1 KKKTGKM
8 GEGEN
13 NYPKDVQRK
22 EKAKIQLKRNIG
34 YFDGVSFIIG
44 SIVGAGIFVSPTGVL
59 KHSLLNVGIALTIW
73 TASGLVSLMG
83 ALCYAELGSTL
94 PFSGGEYSHIKR
106 GLGSVP
112 AFVFIWTSTFTKPA
126 SNAARALLFAE
137 YATQPFYG
145 ICPAPDVLKKCLA
158 LAVLW
163 SLGILNGLSVKMA
176 AWVQTVFTL
185 LKMVALSVIAVGG
198 IVLLVGRQKD
208 SLARFE
214 NMFGSEIPNA
224 SQVAEAFFQGLY
236 AYGGWWSLNYM
247 AEEMKNPSR
256 NIPLTVM
263 TAIPAVIVF
272 YLLVNI
278 SYLTVLTPK
287 EIVSSVAVAVT
298 WADRVIPSVAWIIPL
313 SVAVSI
319 FGALNSSM
327 FTLGRL
333 SYAGSQSG
341 HLPLLISM
349 LNVHSCTPAP
359 AMIFSTIIASIFVIP
374 SDLIMLTNYFGF
386 SAWLMTGLTCASL
399 IVLRYREPHLHRPY
413 KVFLPVPFMMV
424 AMSFFLVL
432 VPIVWSPNLQY
443 VYGFLFMLGSLIVYL
458 PFIHFKLHFA
468 FLDKITCHLQLLLE
482 VCPAHGSA
490 EGKCE

>member
-1 KKKTGKM
+1 KTDRKKM
-8 GEGEN
+8 GERKSDDL
-13 NYPKDVQRK
+13 KDVIGK
-22 EKAKIQLKRNIG
+22 GKSKTELKRNIG

-44 SIVGAGIFVSPTGVL
+44 TIVGAGIFVSPTGVL
-59 KHSLLNVGIALTIW
+59 KHSLLNVGVALTIW

-83 ALCYAELGSTL
+83 SLCYAELGTAL

-106 GLGSVP
+106 GLGSLP
-112 AFVFIWTSTFTKPA
+112 AFVFIWTSTVTKPA

-145 ICPAPDVLKKCLA
+145 ICPAPEVVKKCLA

-163 SLGILNGLSVKMA
+163 SLGILNGCSVKMA

-185 LKMVALSVIAVGG
+185 LKMMALSVIAVGG
-198 IVLLVGRQKD
+198 IVLLVGGRREN
-208 SLARFE
+208 LARFE
-214 NMFGSEIPNA
+214 DAFSSEIPSA

-263 TAIPAVIVF
+263 TAVPAVMVF

-319 FGALNSSM
+319 FGALNSSV

-341 HLPLLISM
+341 HLPVLMSM

-359 AMIFSTIIASIFVIP
+359 AMIFSTTIASIFIIP

-413 KVFLPVPFMMV
+413 KVFLPVPFVMV
-424 AMSFFLVL
+424 AMCFFLVL
-432 VPIVWSPNLQY
+432 APIVWSPNLQY
-443 VYGFLFMLGSLIVYL
+443 VYAFLFMLGSLIVYL
-458 PFIHFKLHFA
+458 PFIHFKLHFS

-482 VCPAHGSA
+482 VSPADEFA

>member
-1 KKKTGKM
+1 NKQKTM
-8 GEGEN
+8 GRGESN
-13 NYPKDVQRK
+13 DPQDVKRK
-22 EKAKIQLKRNIG
+22 EKAKMQLKRNIG
-34 YFDGVSFIIG
+34 YFDGVSFIVG
-44 SIVGAGIFVSPTGVL
+44 SIVGAGIFVSPMGVL
-59 KHSLLNVGIALTIW
+59 KHSLLNVGVALMIW
-73 TASGLVSLMG
+73 TVSGLISLMG
-83 ALCYAELGSTL
+83 ALCYAELGTAL

-112 AFVFIWTSTFTKPA
+112 AFMFMWTSTFTKPA

-145 ICPAPDVLKKCLA
+145 ICPAPEALKKCLA

-163 SLGILNGLSVKMA
+163 SLGILNGRSVKMA
-176 AWVQTVFTL
+176 AWVQAVFTL
-185 LKMVALSVIAVGG
+185 LKMMALSAIAIGG
-198 IVLLVGRQKD
+198 IVLLVGRRKE

-214 NMFGSEIPNA
+214 NAFSSEIPNA

-247 AEEMKNPSR
+247 AEEIKNPSR

-263 TAIPAVIVF
+263 TAVPAVIVF

-298 WADRVIPSVAWIIPL
+298 WADRVIPSVAWIIPV

-341 HLPLLISM
+341 HLPVLISM
-349 LNVHSCTPAP
+349 LNVHSSTPAP
-359 AMIFSTIIASIFVIP
+359 AMIFSTVIASIFIIP
-374 SDLIMLTNYFGF
+374 SDLITLTNYFGF
-386 SAWLMTGLTCASL
+386 SAWLMVGLTCASL

-413 KVFLPVPFMMV
+413 KVFLPVPFVMLAV
-424 AMSFFLVL
+424 SSFLVL
-432 VPIVWSPNLQY
+432 APIIWSPNLQY
-443 VYGFLFMLGSLIVYL
+443 VYAFLFMLGSLIVYL
-458 PFIHFKLHFA
+458 PFIHFRLHFA
-468 FLDKITCHLQLLLE
+468 FFDKITCHLQLLLE
-482 VCPAHGSA
+482 VCPADGSA

>member
-1 KKKTGKM
+1 MGRGKS
-8 GEGEN
+8 N
-13 NYPKDVQRK
+13 DSKNAKVK
-22 EKAKIQLKRNIG
+22 EKTKMQLKRRIG
-34 YFDGVSFIIG
+34 CFDGVSFIIG
-44 SIVGAGIFVSPTGVL
+44 TIVGAGIFVSPTGVL
-59 KHSLLNVGIALTIW
+59 KHSLLNVGVALTIW

-83 ALCYAELGSTL
+83 SLCYAELGTAL

-137 YATQPFYG
+137 YVTQPFYS
-145 ICPAPDVLKKCLA
+145 ICPAPEVLKKCLA

-163 SLGILNGLSVKMA
+163 SLGILNGRSVKMA

-185 LKMVALSVIAVGG
+185 LKMMALSVIAVGG
-198 IVLLVGRQKD
+198 IVLLAGGRKEN
-208 SLARFE
+208 LARFE
-214 NMFGSEIPNA
+214 DMFGSEMPNA
-224 SQVAEAFFQGLY
+224 SQIAEAFFQGLY

-263 TAIPAVIVF
+263 TAVPAVIVF
-272 YLLVNI
+272 YLLNSFLLSLLEIQNMVP
-278 SYLTVLTPK
+278 TPLLMLFFLA
-287 EIVSSVAVAVT
+287 VAVAVT

-319 FGALNSSM
+319 FGALNSSI

-341 HLPLLISM
+341 HLPVLISM
-349 LNVHSCTPAP
+349 LNVHTCTPAP
-359 AMIFSTIIASIFVIP
+359 AMIFSTTIASIFIIP

-386 SAWLMTGLTCASL
+386 SAWLMIGLTCASL
-399 IVLRYREPHLHRPY
+399 IVLRYREPNLHRPY
-413 KVFLPVPFMMV
+413 KV
-424 AMSFFLVL
+424 
-432 VPIVWSPNLQY
+432 IGN
-443 VYGFLFMLGSLIVYL
+443 
-458 PFIHFKLHFA
+458 KL
-468 FLDKITCHLQLLLE
+468 
-482 VCPAHGSA
+482 
-490 EGKCE
+490 

>member
-1 KKKTGKM
+1 MGRGKSIDPRDVKSK
-8 GEGEN
+8 EN
-13 NYPKDVQRK
+13 
-22 EKAKIQLKRNIG
+22 AKMQLKRNIG

-83 ALCYAELGSTL
+83 SLCYAELGTAL

-106 GLGSVP
+106 GLGSLP

-145 ICPAPDVLKKCLA
+145 ICPAPEALKKCLA

-163 SLGILNGLSVKMA
+163 SLGILNGCSVKMA

-185 LKMVALSVIAVGG
+185 LKMMALSVIAVGG
-198 IVLLVGRQKD
+198 IVLLAGGRKE

-214 NMFGSEIPNA
+214 DAFSSEIPNA

-247 AEEMKNPSR
+247 A
-256 NIPLTVM
+256 
-263 TAIPAVIVF
+263 
-272 YLLVNI
+272 
-278 SYLTVLTPK
+278 
-287 EIVSSVAVAVT
+287 VAVAVT
-298 WADRVIPSVAWIIPL
+298 WADRVIPSVAWIIPV

-341 HLPLLISM
+341 HLPVLISM

-359 AMIFSTIIASIFVIP
+359 AMIFSTTIASIFIIP

-386 SAWLMTGLTCASL
+386 SAWLMIGLTCASL

-413 KVFLPVPFMMV
+413 KVFLPVPFVMV

-432 VPIVWSPNLQY
+432 APIVWSPNLQY
-443 VYGFLFMLGSLIVYL
+443 VYAFLFMLGSLIVYL

-482 VCPAHGSA
+482 VAPADGSA
-490 EGKCE
+490 ESKCE

>member
-1 KKKTGKM
+1 MGK
-8 GEGEN
+8 GKSIDPRDVKSKEN
-13 NYPKDVQRK
+13 
-22 EKAKIQLKRNIG
+22 AKMQLKRNIG

-83 ALCYAELGSTL
+83 SLCYAELGTAL

-106 GLGSVP
+106 GLGSLP

-145 ICPAPDVLKKCLA
+145 ICPAPEALKKCLA

-163 SLGILNGLSVKMA
+163 SLGILNGCSVKMA

-185 LKMVALSVIAVGG
+185 LKMMALSVIAVGG
-198 IVLLVGRQKD
+198 IVLLAGGRKE

-214 NMFGSEIPNA
+214 DAFSSEIPSA

-247 AEEMKNPSR
+247 A
-256 NIPLTVM
+256 
-263 TAIPAVIVF
+263 
-272 YLLVNI
+272 
-278 SYLTVLTPK
+278 
-287 EIVSSVAVAVT
+287 VAVAVT
-298 WADRVIPSVAWIIPL
+298 WADRVIPSVAWIIPV

-341 HLPLLISM
+341 HLPVLISM

-359 AMIFSTIIASIFVIP
+359 AMIFSTTIASIFIIP
-374 SDLIMLTNYFGF
+374 SDLITLTNYFGF
-386 SAWLMTGLTCASL
+386 SAWLMIGLTCASL

-413 KVFLPVPFMMV
+413 KVNGN
-424 AMSFFLVL
+424 VL
-432 VPIVWSPNLQY
+432 
-443 VYGFLFMLGSLIVYL
+443 
-458 PFIHFKLHFA
+458 
-468 FLDKITCHLQLLLE
+468 
-482 VCPAHGSA
+482 
-490 EGKCE
+490 

>member
-1 KKKTGKM
+1 KQKTM
-8 GEGEN
+8 GRGESN
-13 NYPKDVQRK
+13 DPQDVQRK
-22 EKAKIQLKRNIG
+22 EKAKMQLKRNIG

-44 SIVGAGIFVSPTGVL
+44 SIVGAGIFVSPMGVL
-59 KHSLLNVGIALTIW
+59 KHSLLNVGIALMIW
-73 TASGLVSLMG
+73 TVSGLISLMG
-83 ALCYAELGSTL
+83 ALCYAELGTAL

-112 AFVFIWTSTFTKPA
+112 AFMFIWTSTFTKPA

-145 ICPAPDVLKKCLA
+145 ICPAPEALKKCLA

-163 SLGILNGLSVKMA
+163 SLGILNGRSVKMA

-185 LKMVALSVIAVGG
+185 LKMMALSVIAIGG
-198 IVLLVGRQKD
+198 IVLLVGRRKE

-214 NMFGSEIPNA
+214 DAFSSEIPNA

-247 AEEMKNPSR
+247 AEEIKNPSR

-263 TAIPAVIVF
+263 TAVPAVIVF

-298 WADRVIPSVAWIIPL
+298 WADRVIPSVAWIIPV

-341 HLPLLISM
+341 HLPVLISM
-349 LNVHSCTPAP
+349 LNVHSSTPAP
-359 AMIFSTIIASIFVIP
+359 AMIFSTAIASIFIIP
-374 SDLIMLTNYFGF
+374 SDLITLTNYFGF
-386 SAWLMTGLTCASL
+386 SAWLMVGLTCASL

-413 KVFLPVPFMMV
+413 KVFLPVPFVMLAV
-424 AMSFFLVL
+424 SSFLVL
-432 VPIVWSPNLQY
+432 APIVWSPNLQY
-443 VYGFLFMLGSLIVYL
+443 VYAFLFMLGSLVVYL
-458 PFIHFKLHFA
+458 PFIHFRLHFA
-468 FLDKITCHLQLLLE
+468 FFDKITCHLQLLLE
-482 VCPAHGSA
+482 VCPADGSA

>member
-1 KKKTGKM
+1 TKQGKKM
-8 GEGEN
+8 GKGKSN
-13 NYPKDVQRK
+13 DMNDMKRK
-22 EKAKIQLKRNIG
+22 EKAKMQLKRNIG

-44 SIVGAGIFVSPTGVL
+44 SVVGAGIFVSPTGVL

-83 ALCYAELGSTL
+83 SLCYAELGTAL

-106 GLGSVP
+106 GLGSLP
-112 AFVFIWTSTFTKPA
+112 AFMFIWTSMFTKPA

-145 ICPAPDVLKKCLA
+145 ICPAPEVLKKCLA

-163 SLGILNGLSVKMA
+163 SLGILNSHSVKMT
-176 AWVQTVFTL
+176 AWAQTVFTL
-185 LKMVALSVIAVGG
+185 LKMMALSVISISG
-198 IVLLVGRQKD
+198 IVLLGGGRKEI
-208 SLARFE
+208 LTRFE
-214 NMFGSEIPNA
+214 DAFSSEIPNA

-236 AYGGWWSLNYM
+236 AYGGWWSLNYV

-287 EIVSSVAVAVT
+287 EIVSSVAVAVA

-327 FTLGRL
+327 FALGRL

-341 HLPLLISM
+341 HLPVLISM
-349 LNVHSCTPAP
+349 LNIHSCTPAP
-359 AMIFSTIIASIFVIP
+359 AMIFSTTIASIFIIP
-374 SDLIMLTNYFGF
+374 SDLITLTNYFGF
-386 SAWLMTGLTCASL
+386 SAWLMIGLTCASL

-413 KVFLPVPFMMV
+413 KVFLPIPFMMV

-432 VPIVWSPNLQY
+432 APIVWSPNLQY
-443 VYGFLFMLGSLIVYL
+443 VYTFLFMLGSLIVYL

-482 VCPAHGSA
+482 VSPPHGFA
-490 EGKCE
+490 EGNCE

>member
-1 KKKTGKM
+1 EKKPEKM
-8 GEGEN
+8 GKGEN
-13 NYPKDVQRK
+13 NDPKDVQRK
-22 EKAKIQLKRNIG
+22 EKAKMQLKRNIG
-34 YFDGVSFIIG
+34 YFDGVSFITG

-59 KHSLLNVGIALTIW
+59 KHSLLNVGVALTIW
-73 TASGLVSLMG
+73 TASGLISLMG
-83 ALCYAELGSTL
+83 ALCYAELGTAL

-106 GLGSVP
+106 GLGSLP

-158 LAVLW
+158 LAILW

-185 LKMVALSVIAVGG
+185 LKMMALSVIAVGG
-198 IVLLVGRQKD
+198 IVLLVTRQKE

-214 NMFGSEIPNA
+214 DIFASEIPNA

-247 AEEMKNPSR
+247 AEEMKSPSR

-263 TAIPAVIVF
+263 TAVPAVIVF

-341 HLPLLISM
+341 HLPVLISM

-359 AMIFSTIIASIFVIP
+359 AMIFSTTIASIFIIP
-374 SDLIMLTNYFGF
+374 SDLITLTNYFGF
-386 SAWLMTGLTCASL
+386 SAWLMIGLTCASL

-413 KVFLPVPFMMV
+413 KVFLPVPFVMV
-424 AMSFFLVL
+424 AVSFFLVL
-432 VPIVWSPNLQY
+432 APIVWSPKLQY
-443 VYGFLFMLGSLIVYL
+443 VYAFLFMLGSLIFYL
-458 PFIHFKLHFA
+458 PFIHFKVRFA

-482 VCPAHGSA
+482 VCPADESSK
-490 EGKCE
+490 GKYE

>member
-1 KKKTGKM
+1 EKNQENMGKR
-8 GEGEN
+8 EN
-13 NYPKDVQRK
+13 NDPKDAQRK

-59 KHSLLNVGIALTIW
+59 KHSLLNVGVALMIW
-73 TASGLVSLMG
+73 TVSGLVSLMG
-83 ALCYAELGSTL
+83 ALCYAELGTAL

-106 GLGSVP
+106 GLGSLP
-112 AFVFIWTSTFTKPA
+112 AFMFIWTSMFNKPA

-145 ICPAPDVLKKCLA
+145 VCPAPDVLKKCLA

-163 SLGILNGLSVKMA
+163 SLGILNGLSVRMA

-185 LKMVALSVIAVGG
+185 LKMMALSVIAVGG
-198 IVLLVGRQKD
+198 IVLLVARQKE

-214 NMFGSEIPNA
+214 DMFGSEIPNA

-247 AEEMKNPSR
+247 AEEMKSPSR

-263 TAIPAVIVF
+263 TAVPAVIVF

-298 WADRVIPSVAWIIPL
+298 WADQVIPSVAWIIPL

-333 SYAGSQSG
+333 SYAASQSG
-341 HLPLLISM
+341 HLPRLISM

-359 AMIFSTIIASIFVIP
+359 AMIFSTTIASIFIIP

-413 KVFLPVPFMMV
+413 KVFLPIPFMMV
-424 AMSFFLVL
+424 AMSFFLVI

-443 VYGFLFMLGSLIVYL
+443 VYTFLFMLGSLIVYL

-482 VCPAHGSA
+482 VCPADGSA

>member
-1 KKKTGKM
+1 MGK
-8 GEGEN
+8 G
-13 NYPKDVQRK
+13 KSDDAKVVKRK
-22 EKAKIQLKRNIG
+22 GNTKMQLKRNIG

-59 KHSLLNVGIALTIW
+59 KHSLLNVGVALVIW

-83 ALCYAELGSTL
+83 SLCYAELGTAL

-106 GLGSVP
+106 GLGSLP
-112 AFVFIWTSTFTKPA
+112 AFVFIWTSVFTKPA

-145 ICPAPDVLKKCLA
+145 VCPAPEVLKKCLA

-163 SLGILNGLSVKMA
+163 SLGILNGRSVKMA

-185 LKMVALSVIAVGG
+185 LKMMALSVIAVSG
-198 IVLLVGRQKD
+198 IVLLAGGRKETL
-208 SLARFE
+208 SRFE
-214 NMFGSEIPNA
+214 DMFSSEMPNV
-224 SQVAEAFFQGLY
+224 SQIAEAFFQGLY

-263 TAIPAVIVF
+263 TAVPAVIVF

-333 SYAGSQSG
+333 SYAGSQAG
-341 HLPLLISM
+341 HLPVLISM
-349 LNVHSCTPAP
+349 LNVHTCTPAP
-359 AMIFSTIIASIFVIP
+359 AMIFSTTIASIFIIP
-374 SDLIMLTNYFGF
+374 SDLLMLTNYFGF
-386 SAWLMTGLTCASL
+386 SAWLMIGLTCASL
-399 IVLRYREPHLHRPY
+399 IVLRYREPNLHRPY
-413 KVFLPVPFMMV
+413 KVFLPVPFLMV

-432 VPIVWSPNLQY
+432 APIVWSPNLQY
-443 VYGFLFMLGSLIVYL
+443 IYAFLFMLGSFIVYI
-458 PFIHFKLHFA
+458 PFVYFKMHFA

-482 VCPAHGSA
+482 VSPPDGSA
-490 EGKCE
+490 EGKHE

>member
-1 KKKTGKM
+1 KNQKIMGKA
-8 GEGEN
+8 EN
-13 NYPKDVQRK
+13 NDPKDVQRK
-22 EKAKIQLKRNIG
+22 EKARMQLKRNIG
-34 YFDGVSFIIG
+34 YFDGVSFIVG
-44 SIVGAGIFVSPTGVL
+44 TIVGAGIFLSPTGVL
-59 KHSLLNVGIALTIW
+59 KHSLLNVGVALTIW

-83 ALCYAELGSTL
+83 ALCYAELGTAL

-106 GLGSVP
+106 GLGSIP

-145 ICPAPDVLKKCLA
+145 ICPAPEVLKKCLA

-176 AWVQTVFTL
+176 AWVQVVFTL
-185 LKMVALSVIAVGG
+185 LKMLALSVIAVGG
-198 IVLLVGRQKD
+198 IVLLVTRQKE

-214 NMFGSEIPNA
+214 DMFGSEIPNA

-236 AYGGWWSLNYM
+236 AYGGWWSVNYM
-247 AEEMKNPSR
+247 AEEMKSPSK

-263 TAIPAVIVF
+263 TAVPAVIVF

-327 FTLGRL
+327 FTLSRL

-341 HLPLLISM
+341 HLPALISM

-359 AMIFSTIIASIFVIP
+359 AMIFSTAIASIFIIP
-374 SDLIMLTNYFGF
+374 SDLITLTNYFGF
-386 SAWLMTGLTCASL
+386 SAWLMIGLTCASL

-413 KVFLPVPFMMV
+413 KVFLPVPFVMV

-432 VPIVWSPNLQY
+432 APIVWSPNLQY
-443 VYGFLFMLGSLIVYL
+443 VYTFLFMLGSLIVYV

-482 VCPAHGSA
+482 VCPADGSA

>member
-1 KKKTGKM
+1 MGK
-8 GEGEN
+8 EEN
-13 NYPKDVQRK
+13 NDPKDVQRK
-22 EKAKIQLKRNIG
+22 GKAKMQLKRNIG
-34 YFDGVSFIIG
+34 YFDGVSFIVG

-59 KHSLLNVGIALTIW
+59 KHSLLNVGVALTIW

-83 ALCYAELGSTL
+83 ALCYAELGSAL

-106 GLGSVP
+106 GLGSLP

-163 SLGILNGLSVKMA
+163 SLGILNGLSVKMS

-185 LKMVALSVIAVGG
+185 LKMMALSVIAVGG
-198 IVLLVGRQKD
+198 IVLLVTRQKE

-214 NMFGSEIPNA
+214 DMFGSEIPNA

-247 AEEMKNPSR
+247 A
-256 NIPLTVM
+256 
-263 TAIPAVIVF
+263 
-272 YLLVNI
+272 VNI

-319 FGALNSSM
+319 FGALNCSM

-349 LNVHSCTPAP
+349 LNVHSYTPAP
-359 AMIFSTIIASIFVIP
+359 AMIFSTIIASIFIIP

-432 VPIVWSPNLQY
+432 APIVWSPNMQY
-443 VYGFLFMLGSLIVYL
+443 VYAFLFMLGSLIIYL

-482 VCPAHGSA
+482 VCPADGPA

>member
-1 KKKTGKM
+1 EKTEKKM
-8 GEGEN
+8 GKGKSHD
-13 NYPKDVQRK
+13 PKDGKRK
-22 EKAKIQLKRNIG
+22 EKAKMHLKRNIG
-34 YFDGVSFIIG
+34 YVDGVSFIIG

-59 KHSLLNVGIALTIW
+59 KHSLLNVGVALMIW

-83 ALCYAELGSTL
+83 SLCYAELGTAL

-106 GLGSVP
+106 GLGSLP

-137 YATQPFYG
+137 YAAQPFYG
-145 ICPAPDVLKKCLA
+145 ICPAPEVLKKCLA

-163 SLGILNGLSVKMA
+163 SLGILNGCSVKMA

-185 LKMVALSVIAVGG
+185 LKMMALSVIAIGG
-198 IVLLVGRQKD
+198 IVLVGGRKE

-214 NMFGSEIPNA
+214 DAFSSEIPNA
-224 SQVAEAFFQGLY
+224 SQIAEAFFQGLY

-263 TAIPAVIVF
+263 TAVPAVIVF

-341 HLPLLISM
+341 HLPVLISM

-359 AMIFSTIIASIFVIP
+359 AMIFSTTIASIFIIP
-374 SDLIMLTNYFGF
+374 SDLITLTNYFGF
-386 SAWLMTGLTCASL
+386 SAWLMIGLTCASL

-413 KVFLPVPFMMV
+413 KVFLPVPFVMV
-424 AMSFFLVL
+424 AMSSFLVL
-432 VPIVWSPNLQY
+432 APIVWSPNLQY
-443 VYGFLFMLGSLIVYL
+443 VYAFLFMLGSLIVYL

-482 VCPAHGSA
+482 VSPADEST
-490 EGKCE
+490 ESKCE

>member
-1 KKKTGKM
+1 KKQKKM
-8 GEGEN
+8 GKGKSDDL
-13 NYPKDVQRK
+13 KDVKRK
-22 EKAKIQLKRNIG
+22 EKDKMQLKRNIG
-34 YFDGVSFIIG
+34 YLDGVSFIIG

-73 TASGLVSLMG
+73 IVSGLVSLMG
-83 ALCYAELGSTL
+83 SLCYAELGTAL

-106 GLGSVP
+106 GLGSLP

-145 ICPAPDVLKKCLA
+145 ICPAPEVLKKCLA
-158 LAVLW
+158 LAILW
-163 SLGILNGLSVKMA
+163 SLGILNGRSVKMA

-185 LKMVALSVIAVGG
+185 LKMMALSVIAVGG
-198 IVLLVGRQKD
+198 IVLLIGGRQE
-208 SLARFE
+208 SVARFE
-214 NMFGSEIPNA
+214 DVFSSEIPSA

-263 TAIPAVIVF
+263 TAVPAVIVF

-341 HLPLLISM
+341 HLPVLISM

-359 AMIFSTIIASIFVIP
+359 AMIFSTTIASIFIIP
-374 SDLIMLTNYFGF
+374 SDLITLTNYFGF
-386 SAWLMTGLTCASL
+386 SAWLMIGLTCASL

-413 KVFLPVPFMMV
+413 KVFLPVPYVMV

-432 VPIVWSPNLQY
+432 APIVWSPNLQY
-443 VYGFLFMLGSLIVYL
+443 VYAFLFMLGSLIVYL
-458 PFIHFKLHFA
+458 PFVHFKLRFA
-468 FLDKITCHLQLLLE
+468 FLDRITCHLQLLLE
-482 VCPAHGSA
+482 VSPADGSA
-490 EGKCE
+490 EGNCE

>member
-1 KKKTGKM
+1 MGK
-8 GEGEN
+8 GKSDH
-13 NYPKDVQRK
+13 PKDVKRK
-22 EKAKIQLKRNIG
+22 EKDKMQLKRSIG

-44 SIVGAGIFVSPTGVL
+44 SIVGAGIFVSPMGVL
-59 KHSLLNVGIALTIW
+59 KHSLLNIGVALTIW

-83 ALCYAELGSTL
+83 SLCYAELGTAL

-106 GLGSVP
+106 GLGSLP
-112 AFVFIWTSTFTKPA
+112 AFMFIWTSTFTKPA

-145 ICPAPDVLKKCLA
+145 ICPAPEVLKKCLA

-163 SLGILNGLSVKMA
+163 SLGILNGRSVKMA

-185 LKMVALSVIAVGG
+185 LKMIALSVIAIGG
-198 IVLLVGRQKD
+198 IVLLIGGRKE

-214 NMFGSEIPNA
+214 DAFGSEIPNA

-263 TAIPAVIVF
+263 TAVPAVIVF

-278 SYLTVLTPK
+278 SYLTS
-287 EIVSSVAVAVT
+287 VSNSEHVAVAVT

-341 HLPLLISM
+341 HLPGLISM

-359 AMIFSTIIASIFVIP
+359 AMIFSTTIASIFIIP

-386 SAWLMTGLTCASL
+386 SAWLMIGLTCASL

-413 KVFLPVPFMMV
+413 KVFLPIPFVMV

-432 VPIVWSPNLQY
+432 APIVWSPNLQY
-443 VYGFLFMLGSLIVYL
+443 VYAFLFMLGSLIVYL

-482 VCPAHGSA
+482 VSPADGSA
-490 EGKCE
+490 EDKCE

>member
-1 KKKTGKM
+1 KKQTKM
-8 GEGEN
+8 GKGEN
-13 NYPKDVQRK
+13 NDPKDVQRK

-34 YFDGVSFIIG
+34 YFDGVSFITG

-59 KHSLLNVGIALTIW
+59 KHSLLNVGVALAIW

-83 ALCYAELGSTL
+83 ALCYAELGTAL

-106 GLGSVP
+106 GLGSLP

-158 LAVLW
+158 LAILW

-185 LKMVALSVIAVGG
+185 LKMTALSVIAIGG
-198 IVLLVGRQKD
+198 IVLLVTRQKE

-214 NMFGSEIPNA
+214 DMFGSEIPNA

-247 AEEMKNPSR
+247 AEEMKSPSR

-263 TAIPAVIVF
+263 TAVPAVIVF

-327 FTLGRL
+327 FALGRL

-341 HLPLLISM
+341 HLPVLISM

-359 AMIFSTIIASIFVIP
+359 AMIFSTTIASIFVIP
-374 SDLIMLTNYFGF
+374 SDLITLTNYFGF
-386 SAWLMTGLTCASL
+386 STWLMIGLTCASL
-399 IVLRYREPHLHRPY
+399 IVLRYREPHLDRPY
-413 KVFLPVPFMMV
+413 KV
-424 AMSFFLVL
+424 
-432 VPIVWSPNLQY
+432 
-443 VYGFLFMLGSLIVYL
+443 
-458 PFIHFKLHFA
+458 
-468 FLDKITCHLQLLLE
+468 
-482 VCPAHGSA
+482 
-490 EGKCE
+490 

>member
-1 KKKTGKM
+1 KKTEKM
-8 GEGEN
+8 GKGEN
-13 NYPKDVQRK
+13 NDPKDVQRK
-22 EKAKIQLKRNIG
+22 EAKMQLKRNIG
-34 YFDGVSFIIG
+34 YFDGVSFITG

-59 KHSLLNVGIALTIW
+59 KHSLLNVGIALVIW

-83 ALCYAELGSTL
+83 ALCYAELGTAL

-106 GLGSVP
+106 GLGSLP
-112 AFVFIWTSTFTKPA
+112 AFVFIWTSMFTKPA

-145 ICPAPDVLKKCLA
+145 ICRAPDVLKKCLA
-158 LAVLW
+158 LAILW
-163 SLGILNGLSVKMA
+163 SLGILNGLSVRMA

-185 LKMVALSVIAVGG
+185 LKMMALSVIAVGG
-198 IVLLVGRQKD
+198 IVLLVARQKE

-214 NMFGSEIPNA
+214 DVFGSEIPNA

-247 AEEMKNPSR
+247 AEEMKSPSR

-263 TAIPAVIVF
+263 TAVPAVIVF

-313 SVAVSI
+313 SVAISI

-327 FTLGRL
+327 FALGRL

-341 HLPLLISM
+341 HLPVLISM

-374 SDLIMLTNYFGF
+374 SDLITLTNYFGF
-386 SAWLMTGLTCASL
+386 STWLMIGLTCVSL

-413 KVFLPVPFMMV
+413 KVFLPVPFVMV

-432 VPIVWSPNLQY
+432 APIVWSPNLQY
-443 VYGFLFMLGSLIVYL
+443 VYAFLFMLGSLIVYL
-458 PFIHFKLHFA
+458 PFIYFKLHFA

-482 VCPAHGSA
+482 VCSA
-490 EGKCE
+490 DESAQGKCE

>member
-1 KKKTGKM
+1 RRTRKKM
-8 GEGEN
+8 GKGEN
-13 NYPKDVQRK
+13 IEPKDVQRK
-22 EKAKIQLKRNIG
+22 EKAKMQLKRNIG

-59 KHSLLNVGIALTIW
+59 KHSLLNVGVALTIW

-83 ALCYAELGSTL
+83 ALCYAELGTAL

-106 GLGSVP
+106 GLGSLP

-185 LKMVALSVIAVGG
+185 LKMMALSVIAVGG
-198 IVLLVGRQKD
+198 IVLLVARQKE

-214 NMFGSEIPNA
+214 DMFGSEIPNA

-247 AEEMKNPSR
+247 AEEMKSPSR

-263 TAIPAVIVF
+263 TAVPAVIVF

-327 FTLGRL
+327 FALGRL

-341 HLPLLISM
+341 HLPILISM

-359 AMIFSTIIASIFVIP
+359 AMIFSTTIASIFIIP
-374 SDLIMLTNYFGF
+374 SDLITLTNYFGF
-386 SAWLMTGLTCASL
+386 STWLMIGLTCASL
-399 IVLRYREPHLHRPY
+399 IVLRYREPHLPRPY
-413 KVFLPVPFMMV
+413 KVFLPVPFVMV

-432 VPIVWSPNLQY
+432 APIVWSPNLQY
-443 VYGFLFMLGSLIVYL
+443 VYAFLFMLGSLIVYL

-482 VCPAHGSA
+482 VCPADESA
-490 EGKCE
+490 KGKCE

>member
-1 KKKTGKM
+1 RKTGKM
-8 GEGEN
+8 GKGEN
-13 NYPKDVQRK
+13 NDPKDVQRK

-59 KHSLLNVGIALTIW
+59 KHSLLNVGVALTIW

-83 ALCYAELGSTL
+83 ALCYAELGSAL

-106 GLGSVP
+106 GLGSLP

-185 LKMVALSVIAVGG
+185 LKMMALSVIAVGG
-198 IVLLVGRQKD
+198 IVLLVARQKE

-247 AEEMKNPSR
+247 AEEMKSPSR

-263 TAIPAVIVF
+263 TAVPAVIVF

-313 SVAVSI
+313 SVAISI

-349 LNVHSCTPAP
+349 LNVHSCTPVP
-359 AMIFSTIIASIFVIP
+359 AMIFSTTIASIFIIP

-424 AMSFFLVL
+424 VMSFFLVL

-443 VYGFLFMLGSLIVYL
+443 VYGFLFMLGSFIVYL
-458 PFIHFKLHFA
+458 PFIHFKLRFA

-482 VCPAHGSA
+482 VCPPDGSA

>member
-1 KKKTGKM
+1 M
-8 GEGEN
+8 
-13 NYPKDVQRK
+13 
-22 EKAKIQLKRNIG
+22 
-34 YFDGVSFIIG
+34 
-44 SIVGAGIFVSPTGVL
+44 
-59 KHSLLNVGIALTIW
+59 IW
-73 TASGLVSLMG
+73 IASGLVSLMG
-83 ALCYAELGSTL
+83 SLCYAELGTAL

-106 GLGSVP
+106 GLGSLP
-112 AFVFIWTSTFTKPA
+112 AFMFIWTSTFTKPA

-145 ICPAPDVLKKCLA
+145 VCPAPDMLKKCLA

-163 SLGILNGLSVKMA
+163 SLGILNGRSVRLA

-185 LKMVALSVIAVGG
+185 LKMMALSVIAVGG
-198 IVLLVGRQKD
+198 IVLLVGGRKE

-214 NMFGSEIPNA
+214 DTFSSEIPNS
-224 SQVAEAFFQGLY
+224 SQVAEAFFQGLSY
-236 AYGGWWSLNYM
+236 IACFISLFKLYFS
-247 AEEMKNPSR
+247 EEMKNPSR

-263 TAIPAVIVF
+263 TAVPAVIVF

-341 HLPLLISM
+341 HLPVLISM

-359 AMIFSTIIASIFVIP
+359 AMIFSTMIASIFIIP

-386 SAWLMTGLTCASL
+386 SAWLMIGLTCTSL

-413 KVFLPVPFMMV
+413 KVFLPVPFVMV
-424 AMSFFLVL
+424 AMSFFLV
-432 VPIVWSPNLQY
+432 VAPIVWSPNMQY
-443 VYGFLFMLGSLIVYL
+443 VYSFLFMLGSLLVYF
-458 PFIHFKLHFA
+458 PFVYFKLRFA
-468 FLDKITCHLQLLLE
+468 FLDKITCQLQLLLE
-482 VCPAHGSA
+482 VSPADGSA
-490 EGKCE
+490 ESKCE

>member
-1 KKKTGKM
+1 KKTEKM
-8 GEGEN
+8 GKGKSDN
-13 NYPKDVQRK
+13 PKGGKRK
-22 EKAKIQLKRNIG
+22 ENANMQLKRNIG

-44 SIVGAGIFVSPTGVL
+44 SIIGAGIFVSPTGVL

-83 ALCYAELGSTL
+83 SLCYAELGTAL

-106 GLGSVP
+106 GLGSLP

-145 ICPAPDVLKKCLA
+145 ICPAPEALKKCLA

-163 SLGILNGLSVKMA
+163 SLGILNGRSVKMA

-185 LKMVALSVIAVGG
+185 LKMIALSVIAIGG
-198 IVLLVGRQKD
+198 IVLLTGRRKE

-214 NMFGSEIPNA
+214 DAFSSEIPNA

-263 TAIPAVIVF
+263 TAVPAVIVF

-313 SVAVSI
+313 SVAISI

-333 SYAGSQSG
+333 SYAGSRSG
-341 HLPLLISM
+341 HLPVLISM
-349 LNVHSCTPAP
+349 LNVHTCTPAP
-359 AMIFSTIIASIFVIP
+359 AMIFSTTIASIFIIP
-374 SDLIMLTNYFGF
+374 SDLITLTNYFGF
-386 SAWLMTGLTCASL
+386 SAWLMIGLTCASL

-413 KVFLPVPFMMV
+413 KVFLPVPFVMV
-424 AMSFFLVL
+424 AMSVFLVL
-432 VPIVWSPNLQY
+432 APIVWSPNLQY
-443 VYGFLFMLGSLIVYL
+443 VYAFLFMLGSLIVYL
-458 PFIHFKLHFA
+458 PFIHFKLRFA

-482 VCPAHGSA
+482 VCPADGSA

>member
-1 KKKTGKM
+1 
-8 GEGEN
+8 
-13 NYPKDVQRK
+13 KDVKRK
-22 EKAKIQLKRNIG
+22 DKAQMRLKRNIG
-34 YFDGVSFIIG
+34 YFEGVSFIIG
-44 SIVGAGIFVSPTGVL
+44 TIVGAGIFVSPTGVL
-59 KHSLLNVGIALTIW
+59 KHSLLNVGVALVIW

-83 ALCYAELGSTL
+83 SLCYAELGTAL
-94 PFSGGEYSHIKR
+94 PLSGGEYSHIKR
-106 GLGSVP
+106 GLGALP
-112 AFVFIWTSTFTKPA
+112 AFLFIWTSMLTKPV

-145 ICPAPDVLKKCLA
+145 RCPVPEVLKKCLA
-158 LAVLW
+158 LAALW
-163 SLGILNGLSVKMA
+163 TLGILNGRSVKMA
-176 AWVQTVFTL
+176 AWAQSVFTV

-198 IVLLVGRQKD
+198 LVLLLGGRREH
-208 SLARFE
+208 LARFE
-214 NMFGSEIPNA
+214 DAFGSEVPDA

-263 TAIPAVIVF
+263 TAVPAVIVF
-272 YLLVNI
+272 YLLVNV

-298 WADRVIPSVAWIIPL
+298 WADRVIPSAAWIIPL
-313 SVAVSI
+313 FVAVSI

-341 HLPLLISM
+341 HLPILISM
-349 LNVHSCTPAP
+349 LNVHSYTPAP

-386 SAWLMTGLTCASL
+386 STWLMIGLTCASL
-399 IVLRYREPHLHRPY
+399 IVLRYREPNLHRPY
-413 KVFLPVPFMMV
+413 KVFLPVPFVMV

-432 VPIVWSPNLQY
+432 APIIWAPKLQY
-443 VYGFLFMLGSLIVYL
+443 VYAFLFMLGSIIVYL

-468 FLDKITCHLQLLLE
+468 FVDKITCYLQLLLE
-482 VCPAHGSA
+482 VSPANAPDGSKY
-490 EGKCE
+490 E

>member
-1 KKKTGKM
+1 
-8 GEGEN
+8 
-13 NYPKDVQRK
+13 
-22 EKAKIQLKRNIG
+22 
-34 YFDGVSFIIG
+34 
-44 SIVGAGIFVSPTGVL
+44 
-59 KHSLLNVGIALTIW
+59 
-73 TASGLVSLMG
+73 MG
-83 ALCYAELGSTL
+83 ALCYAELGTTL

-106 GLGSVP
+106 GLGSLP
-112 AFVFIWTSTFTKPA
+112 AFMFIWTSTFNKPA

-163 SLGILNGLSVKMA
+163 SLGILNGLSVKMSVWLQA
-176 AWVQTVFTL
+176 VFTL
-185 LKMVALSVIAVGG
+185 LKMMALSVIAVGG
-198 IVLLVGRQKD
+198 IVLLVTRQKE

-214 NMFGSEIPNA
+214 DMFGSEIPNT

-247 AEEMKNPSR
+247 AAIVRLSSERDDHLYATMKES
-256 NIPLTVM
+256 V
-263 TAIPAVIVF
+263 
-272 YLLVNI
+272 
-278 SYLTVLTPK
+278 SYSEHSTCTTLILCFFA
-287 EIVSSVAVAVT
+287 VAVAVT

-319 FGALNSSM
+319 FGALNCSM
-327 FTLGRL
+327 FTLSRL

-349 LNVHSCTPAP
+349 LNVHSYTPAP
-359 AMIFSTIIASIFVIP
+359 AMIFSTIIASIFIIP

-386 SAWLMTGLTCASL
+386 SAWLMIGLTCASL

-432 VPIVWSPNLQY
+432 APIVWSPNMQY
-443 VYGFLFMLGSLIVYL
+443 VYAFLFMLGSLIIYL

-482 VCPAHGSA
+482 VCPADGPA

>member
-1 KKKTGKM
+1 KKTTKKM
-8 GEGEN
+8 GKEEN
-13 NYPKDVQRK
+13 NDLRDVQRK
-22 EKAKIQLKRNIG
+22 GKAKMQLKRNIG

-83 ALCYAELGSTL
+83 ALCYAELGTAL

-106 GLGSVP
+106 GLGSLP

-163 SLGILNGLSVKMA
+163 FLGILNGLSVKMS
-176 AWVQTVFTL
+176 AWVQAVFTL
-185 LKMVALSVIAVGG
+185 LKMMALSVIAVGG
-198 IVLLVGRQKD
+198 IVLLVTRQKE

-214 NMFGSEIPNA
+214 DMFGSEIPNA

-247 AEEMKNPSR
+247 AEEMKHPSR

-263 TAIPAVIVF
+263 TAVPAVIVF

-313 SVAVSI
+313 SVAISI
-319 FGALNSSM
+319 FGALNCSM

-349 LNVHSCTPAP
+349 LNVHSYTPAP
-359 AMIFSTIIASIFVIP
+359 AMIFSTTIASIFIIP

-432 VPIVWSPNLQY
+432 APIVWSPNMQY
-443 VYGFLFMLGSLIVYL
+443 VYAFLFMLGSLIIYL

-482 VCPAHGSA
+482 VCPADRPA

>member
-1 KKKTGKM
+1 MGRGKSSD
-8 GEGEN
+8 
-13 NYPKDVQRK
+13 PKDVKKK
-22 EKAKIQLKRNIG
+22 EKTKMQLKRRIG
-34 YFDGVSFIIG
+34 CFDGVSFIIG

-59 KHSLLNVGIALTIW
+59 KYSLLNVGVALTIW

-83 ALCYAELGSTL
+83 SLCYAELGTAL

-106 GLGSVP
+106 GLGSLP

-145 ICPAPDVLKKCLA
+145 ICPAPEVLKKCLA

-163 SLGILNGLSVKMA
+163 SLGILNGRSVKVT
-176 AWVQTVFTL
+176 AWVQMVFTL
-185 LKMVALSVIAVGG
+185 LKMMALSVIAVGG
-198 IVLLVGRQKD
+198 IVLLTGGRKEN
-208 SLARFE
+208 LARFE
-214 NMFGSEIPNA
+214 DMFGSEMPNA
-224 SQVAEAFFQGLY
+224 SQIAEAFFQGLY

-263 TAIPAVIVF
+263 TAVPAVIVF

-341 HLPLLISM
+341 HLPVLISM
-349 LNVHSCTPAP
+349 LNVHTCTPAP
-359 AMIFSTIIASIFVIP
+359 ALIFSTTIASIFIIP

-386 SAWLMTGLTCASL
+386 SAWLMIGLTCASL
-399 IVLRYREPHLHRPY
+399 IVLRYREPNLHRPY
-413 KVFLPVPFMMV
+413 KVFLPVPFVMV

-432 VPIVWSPNLQY
+432 TPIVWSPNMQY
-443 VYGFLFMLGSLIVYL
+443 LYAFLFMLGSLIVYL
-458 PFIHFKLHFA
+458 PFVHFKLHFA
-468 FLDKITCHLQLLLE
+468 FFDKITCYLQLLLE
-482 VCPAHGSA
+482 VSPADGPDES
-490 EGKCE
+490 KCE

>member
-1 KKKTGKM
+1 EKKTGKM
-8 GEGEN
+8 GKGEN
-13 NYPKDVQRK
+13 NVSKDVQRK
-22 EKAKIQLKRNIG
+22 EKTKIQLKRNIG
-34 YFDGVSFIIG
+34 YFDGVSFIMG

-59 KHSLLNVGIALTIW
+59 KHSLLNVGVALTIW

-83 ALCYAELGSTL
+83 ALCYAELGSAL

-106 GLGSVP
+106 GLGSLP
-112 AFVFIWTSTFTKPA
+112 AFVFIWTSMFTKPA

-145 ICPAPDVLKKCLA
+145 VCPAPDVLKKCLA

-163 SLGILNGLSVKMA
+163 SLGILNVLSVKMA

-185 LKMVALSVIAVGG
+185 LKMMALSVIAVGG
-198 IVLLVGRQKD
+198 IVLLIARQKE

-214 NMFGSEIPNA
+214 DMFGSEIPNA

-236 AYGGWWSLNYM
+236 AYGGWWSLNYV
-247 AEEMKNPSR
+247 AEEMKNPCR

-263 TAIPAVIVF
+263 TAVPAVIVF

-359 AMIFSTIIASIFVIP
+359 AMIFSTIIASIFIIP

-424 AMSFFLVL
+424 AMSCFLVL
-432 VPIVWSPNLQY
+432 VPIAWSPNLQY
-443 VYGFLFMLGSLIVYL
+443 LYGFLFMLGSLIVYL
-458 PFIHFKLHFA
+458 PFIHFKLRFA

-482 VCPAHGSA
+482 VCPADRSA

>member
-1 KKKTGKM
+1 KKPGKM
-8 GEGEN
+8 GKGKN
-13 NYPKDVQRK
+13 NEPKDVQRK
-22 EKAKIQLKRNIG
+22 EKAKIQLKKNIG
-34 YFDGVSFIIG
+34 YFDGVSFIVG

-59 KHSLLNVGIALTIW
+59 KHSLLNVGVALTIW

-83 ALCYAELGSTL
+83 ALCYAELGSAL

-106 GLGSVP
+106 GLGSLP

-176 AWVQTVFTL
+176 AWVQTIFTL
-185 LKMVALSVIAVGG
+185 LKMMALSVIAVGG
-198 IVLLVGRQKD
+198 IVLLVARQKE

-214 NMFGSEIPNA
+214 DMFGSEIPNA
-224 SQVAEAFFQGLY
+224 SQIAEAFFQGLY

-263 TAIPAVIVF
+263 TAVPAVIVF

-298 WADRVIPSVAWIIPL
+298 WADQVIPSVAWIIPL

-359 AMIFSTIIASIFVIP
+359 AMIFSTIIASIFIIP
-374 SDLIMLTNYFGF
+374 SDLITLTNYFGF
-386 SAWLMTGLTCASL
+386 SAWLMIGLTCASL

-424 AMSFFLVL
+424 VMSSFLVL

-443 VYGFLFMLGSLIVYL
+443 VYAFLFMLASLIVYV
-458 PFIHFKLHFA
+458 PFVHFKLRFA

-482 VCPAHGSA
+482 VCPADRSA

>member
-1 KKKTGKM
+1 MEK
-8 GEGEN
+8 GEN
-13 NYPKDVQRK
+13 DPKDVQRK
-22 EKAKIQLKRNIG
+22 EKAKMQLKRNIG
-34 YFDGVSFIIG
+34 YFDGVSFIVG

-83 ALCYAELGSTL
+83 ALCYAELGTAL

-106 GLGSVP
+106 GLGSLP

-176 AWVQTVFTL
+176 AWVQTIFTL
-185 LKMVALSVIAVGG
+185 LKMMALSVIAVGG
-198 IVLLVGRQKD
+198 IVFLVARQKE

-214 NMFGSEIPNA
+214 DMFGSEIPNA

-247 AEEMKNPSR
+247 AEEMKSPSR

-263 TAIPAVIVF
+263 TAVPAVIVF

-298 WADRVIPSVAWIIPL
+298 WADRAIPSVAWIIPL

-341 HLPLLISM
+341 HLPVLISM

-359 AMIFSTIIASIFVIP
+359 AMIFSTTIASIFIIP
-374 SDLIMLTNYFGF
+374 SDLITLTNYFGF
-386 SAWLMTGLTCASL
+386 SAWLMIGLTCASL

-413 KVFLPVPFMMV
+413 KVFLPVPFVMV

-432 VPIVWSPNLQY
+432 APIVWSPNLQY
-443 VYGFLFMLGSLIVYL
+443 VYAFLFMLGSVIVYL

-482 VCPAHGSA
+482 VCPADESA
-490 EGKCE
+490 KGKCE

>member
-1 KKKTGKM
+1 KQTEMGK
-8 GEGEN
+8 GKSDDL
-13 NYPKDVQRK
+13 KDGKRK
-22 EKAKIQLKRNIG
+22 ENAKMQLKRNIG

-59 KHSLLNVGIALTIW
+59 KHSLLNIGVALTIW

-83 ALCYAELGSTL
+83 SLCYAELGTAL

-106 GLGSVP
+106 GLGSLP

-137 YATQPFYG
+137 YATQPFFG
-145 ICPAPDVLKKCLA
+145 ICSAPEVLKKCLA

-163 SLGILNGLSVKMA
+163 SLGILNSRSVKMA

-185 LKMVALSVIAVGG
+185 LKMLALSVVAIGG
-198 IVLLVGRQKD
+198 IVLLIGRRKE

-214 NMFGSEIPNA
+214 DAFASEIPNA
-224 SQVAEAFFQGLY
+224 SQIAEAFFQGLY
-236 AYGGWWSLNYM
+236 AYGGWWSLNYV

-263 TAIPAVIVF
+263 TAVPAVIVF

-278 SYLTVLTPK
+278 SYFTVLTPK

-313 SVAVSI
+313 SVAISI

-341 HLPLLISM
+341 HLPVIISM

-359 AMIFSTIIASIFVIP
+359 AMIFSTTIASIFVIP
-374 SDLIMLTNYFGF
+374 SDLLTLTSYFGF
-386 SAWLMTGLTCASL
+386 SAWLMIGLTCASL

-413 KVFLPVPFMMV
+413 KVFLPIPFVMV
-424 AMSFFLVL
+424 AMSVFLVL
-432 VPIVWSPNLQY
+432 APIVWSPNLQY
-443 VYGFLFMLGSLIVYL
+443 VYGFLFMLASLIVYL
-458 PFIHFKLHFA
+458 PFVHFKWHFA

-482 VCPAHGSA
+482 VSPADGSA

>member
-1 KKKTGKM
+1 QKNQKKMVKGKSID
-8 GEGEN
+8 
-13 NYPKDVQRK
+13 PRDVQRK
-22 EKAKIQLKRNIG
+22 EDARMQLKRNIG
-34 YFDGVSFIIG
+34 YFNGVSFIIG

-59 KHSLLNVGIALTIW
+59 KHSLLNVGVALTIW
-73 TASGLVSLMG
+73 IASGLVSLMG
-83 ALCYAELGSTL
+83 SLCYAELGTAL

-106 GLGSVP
+106 GLGSLP

-145 ICPAPDVLKKCLA
+145 ICAAPEALKKCLA

-163 SLGILNGLSVKMA
+163 SLGILNGCSVKMS

-185 LKMVALSVIAVGG
+185 LKMMALSVIAVGG
-198 IVLLVGRQKD
+198 IVLLTAGQKE

-214 NMFGSEIPNA
+214 DAFSSEIPSA
-224 SQVAEAFFQGLY
+224 SQIAEAFFQGLY

-263 TAIPAVIVF
+263 TAVPAVIVF

-341 HLPLLISM
+341 HLPALISM
-349 LNVHSCTPAP
+349 LNVHTCTPAP
-359 AMIFSTIIASIFVIP
+359 AMIFSTTIASIFIIP

-386 SAWLMTGLTCASL
+386 SAWLMIGLTCASL

-413 KVFLPVPFMMV
+413 KVFLPVPFVMV

-432 VPIVWSPNLQY
+432 APIVWSPNLQY
-443 VYGFLFMLGSLIVYL
+443 VYAFLFMLGSLIVYL

-468 FLDKITCHLQLLLE
+468 FFDKITCHLQLLLE
-482 VCPAHGSA
+482 VSPADGSA
-490 EGKCE
+490 ESKCE

>member
-1 KKKTGKM
+1 KEVQKKM
-8 GEGEN
+8 GKGKSDDL
-13 NYPKDVQRK
+13 KDVKRK
-22 EKAKIQLKRNIG
+22 EKTKMQLKRSIG

-44 SIVGAGIFVSPTGVL
+44 SVVGAGIFVSPTGVL
-59 KHSLLNVGIALTIW
+59 KHSLLNVGVALVIW
-73 TASGLVSLMG
+73 IVSGLVSLMG
-83 ALCYAELGSTL
+83 SLCYAELGTAL

-106 GLGSVP
+106 GLGSLP

-145 ICPAPDVLKKCLA
+145 ICPAPEVLKKCLA

-163 SLGILNGLSVKMA
+163 SLGILNGRSVKMA

-185 LKMVALSVIAVGG
+185 LKMMALSVIAIGG
-198 IVLLVGRQKD
+198 IVLLVGGRKE
-208 SLARFE
+208 SLARFKDAF
-214 NMFGSEIPNA
+214 NSDIPNA

-247 AEEMKNPSR
+247 AEEMKNPCR

-341 HLPLLISM
+341 HLPVLISM
-349 LNVHSCTPAP
+349 LNVHSCTPVP
-359 AMIFSTIIASIFVIP
+359 AMIFSTTIASIFIIP
-374 SDLIMLTNYFGF
+374 SDLITLTNYFGF
-386 SAWLMTGLTCASL
+386 STWLMIGLTCASL
-399 IVLRYREPHLHRPY
+399 IVLRYREPHLCRPY
-413 KVFLPVPFMMV
+413 KVFLPVPFVMV
-424 AMSFFLVL
+424 AVSFFLVL
-432 VPIVWSPNLQY
+432 APIVWSPNLQY
-443 VYGFLFMLGSLIVYL
+443 VYAFLFMLGSLLVYF

-482 VCPAHGSA
+482 VSPADGSA
-490 EGKCE
+490 EGNCE

>member
-1 KKKTGKM
+1 MGK
-8 GEGEN
+8 G
-13 NYPKDVQRK
+13 KIDDLKVVQSK
-22 EKAKIQLKRNIG
+22 EKTKMQLKRSIG

-44 SIVGAGIFVSPTGVL
+44 TIVGAGIFVSPTGVL
-59 KHSLLNVGIALTIW
+59 KHSLLNVGVALTIW
-73 TASGLVSLMG
+73 TVSGLVSLMG
-83 ALCYAELGSTL
+83 ALCYAELGTTL

-106 GLGSVP
+106 GLGSLP
-112 AFVFIWTSTFTKPA
+112 AFIFIWTSTFTKPA

-145 ICPAPDVLKKCLA
+145 ICPAPEVLKKCLA
-158 LAVLW
+158 LVVLW
-163 SLGILNGLSVKMA
+163 SLGILNGLSVKMS
-176 AWVQTVFTL
+176 AWVQAVFTL
-185 LKMVALSVIAVGG
+185 LKMMALSVIAVGG
-198 IVLLVGRQKD
+198 IVLLTGGRKEN
-208 SLARFE
+208 LARFE
-214 NMFGSEIPNA
+214 DPFGSEIPSA
-224 SQVAEAFFQGLY
+224 SQIAEAFFQGLY

-263 TAIPAVIVF
+263 TAVPAVIVF

-298 WADRVIPSVAWIIPL
+298 WAGRVIPSVAWIIPL

-341 HLPLLISM
+341 HLPALISM
-349 LNVHSCTPAP
+349 LNVHTCTPAP
-359 AMIFSTIIASIFVIP
+359 AMIFSTTIASIFIIP
-374 SDLIMLTNYFGF
+374 SDLITLTNYFGF
-386 SAWLMTGLTCASL
+386 SAWLMIGLTCASL

-413 KVFLPVPFMMV
+413 KVFLPVPFVMV

-432 VPIVWSPNLQY
+432 APIVWSPNLQY
-443 VYGFLFMLGSLIVYL
+443 VYAFLFMLGSLIVYL
-458 PFIHFKLHFA
+458 PFVHFKLHFA

-482 VCPAHGSA
+482 VCPADGSA